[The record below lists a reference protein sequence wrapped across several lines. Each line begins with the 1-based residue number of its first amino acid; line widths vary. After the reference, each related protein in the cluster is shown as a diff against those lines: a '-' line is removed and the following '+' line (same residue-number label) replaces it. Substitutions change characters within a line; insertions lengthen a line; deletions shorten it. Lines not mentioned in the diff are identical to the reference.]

1 MLDERKQNMKDY
13 QIIQRDENDWGIA
26 HFDGYLPEDA
36 PDNVFVFGY
45 AVCCS
50 ISERIFKR

>member
-36 PDNVFVFGY
+36 PDNVFVF
-45 AVCCS
+45 
-50 ISERIFKR
+50 RN